1 MATPKESATER
12 RALRVLIVDDNKDAA
27 DVLAINLKTHLN
39 TTTVANS
46 GKAGLASARATV
58 PDVVIL
64 DIGMVDPN
72 GYEVAR
78 TLRDEFPGHPMLII
92 AVTGWAGEGNRQRAM
107 DAGFDHH
114 LVKPVLTAELHALID
129 KWAAETG

>member
-1 MATPKESATER
+1 MAVPRGSSSSAG
-12 RALRVLIVDDNKDAA
+12 ALRVLIVDDNKDSA
-27 DVLAINLKTHLN
+27 DALAINLASDVN
-39 TTTVANS
+39 IVAVAHS
-46 GKAGLASARATV
+46 GKAALAAASASR

-78 TLRDEFPGHPMLII
+78 ILREQYAGQRLLLI

-114 LVKPVLTAELHALID
+114 MVKPVATAELEELIA
-129 KWAAETG
+129 KWGEESS

>member
-1 MATPKESATER
+1 MAGPKGTSSGA
-12 RALRVLIVDDNKDAA
+12 RALRVLVVDDNKDSA
-27 DVLAINLKTHLN
+27 DALAMNLASDVN
-39 TTTVANS
+39 IVSIANS
-46 GKAGLASARATV
+46 GKAALAAASASR

-78 TLRDEFPGHPMLII
+78 TLREQYADQRLLLI

-114 LVKPVLTAELHALID
+114 LVKPVPTAELEELIA
-129 KWAAETG
+129 KWASQ

>member
-1 MATPKESATER
+1 MAIPEGTSSKA
-12 RALRVLIVDDNKDAA
+12 RAMRVLIVDDNKDSA
-27 DVLAINLKTHLN
+27 DALAMNLASDVN
-39 TTTVANS
+39 IVSVANS
-46 GKAGLASARATV
+46 GKAALAAASAAT

-78 TLRDEFPGHPMLII
+78 TLREQYPDHRMLLI

-114 LVKPVLTAELHALID
+114 MVKPVPSAELSELIA
-129 KWAAETG
+129 KWASE